1 MVEACCVRVLL
12 GSLVDARG
20 LTTSCGLAF
29 IVGFHT
35 ERAVFLNI
43 WKAYS
48 LCRG

>member
-35 ERAVFLNI
+35 ERAVHI
-43 WKAYS
+43 SKYTE
-48 LCRG
+48 GI